1 MKTVFYQFVQCVFF
15 VFVFISC
22 TKPVIETTQMQVN
35 QESFKAYVIPKGAH
49 YCNQST
55 VNQLNINEM
64 HFSVQFDSSAV
75 YSTSSPDNQYDINK
89 LWGFTE
95 GTDNHLNSA
104 RLGWGYNENKLKLY
118 GYAYADGQR
127 NSVEIC
133 SIDLNTQIDCSIKIA
148 TGLYLFTVN
157 GKTLSLPRSVLG
169 TNTIGYQ
176 LYPYFGGDE
185 TAPHDIQIL
194 IKTVTQKK

>member
-1 MKTVFYQFVQCVFF
+1 MGD
-15 VFVFISC
+15 
-22 TKPVIETTQMQVN
+22 TQDT
-35 QESFKAYVIPKGAH
+35 FKAYIIPKGAH

-55 VNQLNINEM
+55 VNQLVVNEM
-64 HFSVQFDSSAV
+64 KFSVQFDSSAV
-75 YSTSSPDNQYDINK
+75 YATISPINQYDINK

-104 RLGWGYNENKLKLY
+104 RLGWGYNENKLRLY

-127 NSVEIC
+127 SSVEIC
-133 SIDLNTQIDCSIKIA
+133 SIELNTPIDCNIKIA
-148 TGLYLFTVN
+148 EGLYLFSVN
-157 GKTLSLPRSVLG
+157 GKTKSLPRSVTG
-169 TNTIGYQ
+169 TNTVGYQ

-194 IKTVTQKK
+194 IKTLSPKKL

>member
-1 MKTVFYQFVQCVFF
+1 VKSTLKQFVSFIIIVELL
-15 VFVFISC
+15 ISC
-22 TKPVIETTQMQVN
+22 TKPVMEQMDVKQDA
-35 QESFKAYVIPKGAH
+35 FKAYIIPKGAH
-49 YCNQST
+49 YSNQST
-55 VNQLNINEM
+55 VHQLIIDEM
-64 HFSVQFDSSAV
+64 QFKVQFDSSAV
-75 YSTSSPDNQYDINK
+75 YTTISPENQYDINK

-118 GYAYADGQR
+118 GYAYANGLR

-133 SIDLNTQIDCSIKIA
+133 SVELNTPIDCNIKISE
-148 TGLYLFTVN
+148 GLYLFTVN
-157 GKTLSLPRSVLG
+157 GKTKSLPRSVIG
-169 TNTIGYQ
+169 TNTVGYQ

-194 IKTVTQKK
+194 IKTLSPKLL